1 MKKLIYTSVL
11 LMLLTITVNA
21 QQIPLSSLYTVNR
34 FQINSAYAGFNE
46 CLEGFLSHRSQW
58 TGIQGAPKTNY
69 LSVHSGIAKNMGL
82 GLNLVMDK
90 TDIISKLRGSLSYS
104 YRIKLGEQHNLRFG
118 LSAGIYQLGTS
129 TSSAIVDDRTD
140 EIIQSG
146 NQSSTAFSNDFSLY
160 YTYKKLQ
167 VGISIPQ
174 LIEINAKYD
183 LNNAEGGFGLKRH
196 LVGYAEY
203 DISLGNNLSLQ
214 PSLLYKTVNGIQG
227 QLDVSAQVNYK
238 QLFFIG
244 AGYRTEAGLLA
255 RLGLNLKDKFTVA
268 YAYDF
273 AGGNINNYSGGAHE
287 IVLGLKLCKKSK
299 PEIKEIIPP
308 APVVVE
314 VVPEPMPETDT
325 VVVPEPIPVRE
336 DTTQKVFDV
345 DGANAEFKKRKNIIR
360 YGNNVSANTTSA
372 NETRL
377 VNYVVEVL
385 KNNPGLNVLVEG
397 HSCDKGSETLN
408 QNLSEKRAQKIAGLI
423 IAKGISKDR
432 VSAKGKGESTPLKP
446 NTSEANRIENR
457 RVQMRFSKTL

>member
-1 MKKLIYTSVL
+1 
-11 LMLLTITVNA
+11 MLLTITVNA

-58 TGIQGAPKTNY
+58 AGIQGAPKTNY
-69 LSVHSGIAKNMGL
+69 LSLHSGIAKNMGL

-167 VGISIPQ
+167 VGVSIPQ
-174 LIEINAKYD
+174 IIEINAKYD

-227 QLDVSAQVNYK
+227 QLDVNAQVNYK

-299 PEIKEIIPP
+299 PEIKETLPP
-308 APVVVE
+308 APVIVE
-314 VVPEPMPETDT
+314 VVPETVPEPEP
-325 VVVPEPIPVRE
+325 VVVPEPIPEPEV
-336 DTTQKVFDV
+336 DTTEVVFDV
-345 DGANAEFKKRKNIIR
+345 AGANEEFNKPENIIR
-360 YGNNVSANTTSA
+360 YGNNVSANTASA

-377 VNYVVEVL
+377 VNKAVEIL
-385 KNNPGLNVLVEG
+385 KNNPDLKVIVAG
-397 HSCDKGSETLN
+397 HTCDKGSETLN
-408 QNLSEKRAQKIAGLI
+408 QNLSEKRAQKIASLI

-432 VSAKGKGESTPLKP
+432 VSAKGKGESAPLKP
-446 NTSEANRIENR
+446 NTSEANRVENR
-457 RVQMRFSKTL
+457 RVQIQFSNSL